1 MLSKAWLGEHVYEH
15 DADPDSNVIEVYINR
30 LRSGMRLESDPA
42 VIYGISRG
50 RPLGR
55 GITRSEL
62 TTPTPYNTYMVAGL
76 PPTPDVATM
85 PVSTEVVDRNGQL
98 LRPFT
103 TPDGRWRLPVG
114 LDDVDRR
121 FIDML
126 IAYEDQRFKE
136 HGGVDW
142 SSMVRAAGQFA
153 LAGGRIVSGGSTL
166 TMQVARLI
174 EGEPT
179 RNLAGKVRQ
188 MVHAEALERQ
198 LGKDDIIEL
207 YLSLAP

>member
-1 MLSKAWLGEHVYEH
+1 MAGETQDKPPRRRKGLRWLALGLVAVVALASGGALY
-15 DADPDSNVIEVYINR
+15 ANSW
-30 LRSGMRLESDPA
+30 LSGME
-42 VIYGISRG
+42 
-50 RPLGR
+50 
-55 GITRSEL
+55 
-62 TTPTPYNTYMVAGL
+62 AGL

-126 IAYEDQRFKE
+126 IGYEDRRFTE
-136 HGGVDW
+136 HHGVDYRAIL
-142 SSMVRAAGQFA
+142 RAAGQFA
-153 LAGGRIVSGGSTL
+153 LAGGHAVSGGSTL

-174 EGEPT
+174 DGSPT
-179 RNLAGKVRQ
+179 KTAGAKKVAARR
-188 MVHAEALERQ
+188 A
-198 LGKDDIIEL
+198 
-207 YLSLAP
+207 